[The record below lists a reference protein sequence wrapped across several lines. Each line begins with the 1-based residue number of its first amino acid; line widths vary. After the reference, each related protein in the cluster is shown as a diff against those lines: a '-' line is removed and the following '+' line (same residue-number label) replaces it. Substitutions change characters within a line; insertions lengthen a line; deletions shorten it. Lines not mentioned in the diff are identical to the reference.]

1 MIHDHGNA
9 ESVGRAGV
17 GVGSTAAN
25 TVNAVGLLLFF
36 YGARDPRVELRG
48 APAPLGMLDALGH
61 EVGEFLGSV
70 EVFLFAGESVRVQQ
84 QCERAKLISVL
95 HADHFQ
101 RTLSDARCGFAAAL
115 DGGPGGKMSGGLL
128 HLEKEIRRLECGI
141 EVFPFA
147 EHLVSAQELS
157 GGVCQ
162 CATV

>member
-17 GVGSTAAN
+17 GVGSTTAN
-25 TVNAVGLLLFF
+25 TINAARLLLFF
-36 YGARDPRVELRG
+36 CGALDPRVELRG
-48 APAPLGMLDALGH
+48 APAPLGMLDALCH
-61 EVGEFLGSV
+61 EVGEFLCSV

-84 QCERAKLISVL
+84 QRKGAKLNAVL

-101 RTLSDARCGFAAAL
+101 RTLSDAGCGFAAAF

-128 HLEKEIRRLECGI
+128 HLEEEIRRLECGI

-147 EHLVSAQELS
+147 EHLVGANEL
-157 GGVCQ
+157 GCGVRQ
-162 CATV
+162 RATV